1 MPISQYSPQQLQQRL
16 QDDPDVFL
24 LDVREPHE
32 FAYAHIE
39 GSVLIPLQQL
49 TQRFDEVPVDQDVV
63 VICHHGMRSQQ
74 ACMFLQ
80 HNGFQRLFNLKGG
93 IDAWAIVCDSA
104 VPRY

>member
-1 MPISQYSPQQLQQRL
+1 MPISQYTPQQLQQRL
-16 QDDPDVFL
+16 EEQASPVL

-32 FAYAHIE
+32 FAYAQIP

-49 TQRFDEVPVDQDVV
+49 PQRLDELPMDKDIV

-74 ACMFLQ
+74 ACNFLQ
-80 HNGFQRLFNLKGG
+80 ASGYQRLFNLKGG
-93 IDAWAIVCDSA
+93 IDAWSLVCDHS